1 MENKQLEREL
11 RSIVQGLK
19 GDEIERLIGVLEKEE
34 GLLLNKNFSS
44 KIENMKNLELTVH
57 AALSCK
63 IN

>member
-19 GDEIERLIGVLEKEE
+19 GDEIGRLIGVLEKEE

-57 AALSCK
+57 AALLCK